1 MNRLTPAED
10 FDFEKVIEKASFG
23 KFLQLSW
30 NMLKPWL
37 PWAPRAHSF
46 KGEVMGKVWGDG
58 MSLLMGVLVWSS
70 ISSLHFIRLLG
81 VSLLN
86 DCQSRLRTRLLSC
99 EMTIRPPNRAGR
111 KDSSNSQPLFLLWIL
126 SQDFWNPL
134 PCLCVP
140 TTRLDHVWH
149 GGKNT
154 SEGTNHT
161 NLNEKFDISVPSPQE
176 SSPSLRI
183 AHAGGLLHYHR
194 AVSSWAWKWFT
205 MVGQW
210 GSSNQFIQKT

>member
-1 MNRLTPAED
+1 
-10 FDFEKVIEKASFG
+10 
-23 KFLQLSW
+23 
-30 NMLKPWL
+30 
-37 PWAPRAHSF
+37 
-46 KGEVMGKVWGDG
+46 MGCHQ
-58 MSLLMGVLVWSS
+58 LLMGVLVWSS

-81 VSLLN
+81 VS
-86 DCQSRLRTRLLSC
+86 LLSC

-134 PCLCVP
+134 PCLCLCVP
-140 TTRLDHVWH
+140 TTRLRPC
-149 GGKNT
+149 
-154 SEGTNHT
+154 
-161 NLNEKFDISVPSPQE
+161 LNEKFDISVPSPQE

-194 AVSSWAWKWFT
+194 AVSSWAWKCFT

-210 GSSNQFIQKT
+210 VSQINLFRKLRLRHIGINVIHKRNIGAKLSTTLAQNVHKAEHSVWSWLQEKSLASKQLFVRFS

>member
-1 MNRLTPAED
+1 
-10 FDFEKVIEKASFG
+10 
-23 KFLQLSW
+23 
-30 NMLKPWL
+30 
-37 PWAPRAHSF
+37 
-46 KGEVMGKVWGDG
+46 MGCHQ
-58 MSLLMGVLVWSS
+58 LLMGVLVWSS

-111 KDSSNSQPLFLLWIL
+111 KDSSNSQPLFLLLIL
-126 SQDFWNPL
+126 SDQDFWNPL
-134 PCLCVP
+134 PCLCLCAP
-140 TTRLDHVWH
+140 TTRLRPC
-149 GGKNT
+149 
-154 SEGTNHT
+154 
-161 NLNEKFDISVPSPQE
+161 LNEKFDISVPLPQE

-194 AVSSWAWKWFT
+194 AVSSWAWKCFT

-210 GSSNQFIQKT
+210 VSQINLFRKLRLRHIGINVIHKRNIGAKLSTTLAQNVHKAEHSVWSWLQEKSLASKQLFVRFS